1 MRNAKMKRGV
11 ILLVAAA
18 ILMLP
23 LHLSYFS
30 PGQTDGISIG
40 IDDHASAE
48 PCDHAMNM
56 DGRQHCDTHA
66 ADDCCGDN
74 CSGSQIFLPVSY
86 LATPI
91 FSTRFARL
99 QIGNPTEPLF
109 GSAYRPPIP
118 YLHA

>member
-66 ADDCCGDN
+66 ADDCCGGRVVSSLEGGYD
-74 CSGSQIFLPVSY
+74 LPA
-86 LATPI
+86 LAA
-91 FSTRFARL
+91 SVAAHVRVLMERD
-99 QIGNPTEPLF
+99 G
-109 GSAYRPPIP
+109 
-118 YLHA
+118 